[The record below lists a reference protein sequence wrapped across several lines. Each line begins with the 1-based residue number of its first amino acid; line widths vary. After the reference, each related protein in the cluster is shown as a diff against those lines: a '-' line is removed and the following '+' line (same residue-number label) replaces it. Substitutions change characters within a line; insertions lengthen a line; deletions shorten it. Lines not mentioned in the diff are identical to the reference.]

1 MIRATTAMDEI
12 RKLISQFESAVRR
25 YDSCQPY
32 ATGTWRADWS
42 VIANGIWKSL
52 QNCNGGSPR

>member
-25 YDSCQPY
+25 YGLLPTLRDRHVAC
-32 ATGTWRADWS
+32 
-42 VIANGIWKSL
+42 
-52 QNCNGGSPR
+52 